1 MRQIEAKKIS
11 QIIASMCKK
20 ANFFLSE
27 DVWRV
32 LRDAFAKEKNERARA
47 ILGQILENA
56 MIAKNRD
63 IALCQDTGIA
73 EIFIKVGQEIEIT
86 GESLPVAVN
95 KGVALGYKEGSLR
108 NSIVD
113 DPIRRKNTGDNTP
126 AAIYTEI
133 VPGNKIEITL
143 LTKGGGTENAS
154 KLAMLSP
161 SSGIEGIKEFV
172 LGAVREKGP
181 NACPPLVIGIGIGG
195 SFSSVALLSKKALLR
210 EVGKASIDIN
220 HAKLEEDLFNL
231 INKIGIGPMG
241 LGGDTTALAV
251 HVEAAPCHIASL
263 PVAVS
268 MQCHSLRRITEII

>member
-1 MRQIEAKKIS
+1 MRQIESIKIS

-27 DVWRV
+27 DVWRA

-56 MIAKNRD
+56 TIAKNRD

-73 EIFIKVGQEIEIT
+73 EVFIKLGQEVEIIQ
-86 GESLPVAVN
+86 ESLSAAVN

-113 DPIRRKNTGDNTP
+113 DPIRRKNTGNNTP

-143 LTKGGGTENAS
+143 LAKGGGTENAS
-154 KLAMLSP
+154 KLAMLTP

-172 LGAVREKGP
+172 LSAVKEKGA
-181 NACPPLVIGIGIGG
+181 NACPPLVIGVGIGG

-210 EVGKASIDIN
+210 EVGKASKDLT
-220 HAKLEEDLFNL
+220 HAKLEEDLLKL
-231 INKIGIGPMG
+231 INNTDIGPMG
-241 LGGDTTALAV
+241 LCGATTALAV
-251 HVEAAPCHIASL
+251 HIEAAPCHIASL

-268 MQCHSLRRITEII
+268 MQCHSLRRITEVI